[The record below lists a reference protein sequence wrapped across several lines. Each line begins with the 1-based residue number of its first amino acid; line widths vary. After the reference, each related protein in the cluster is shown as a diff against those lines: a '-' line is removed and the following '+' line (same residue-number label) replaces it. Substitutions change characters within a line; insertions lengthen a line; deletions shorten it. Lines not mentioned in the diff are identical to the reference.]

1 MERIKINSATSIM
14 KIDLPKKDRF
24 TNKKKIDNNKKSDEN
39 NYAYGFDQIISSS
52 PNSVFFMN
60 SLKKRLNEY

>member
-1 MERIKINSATSIM
+1 M